1 MVNGLVGSDLTRY
14 MLASK
19 VEKVWCAISDDSDE
33 QAMMNLDGNDFT
45 ANIVSHHEG
54 YFYCEA
60 GRSWL
65 CAVPIKIVALEPEA
79 TEYLTST
86 VQLIM

>member
-1 MVNGLVGSDLTRY
+1 MVIGLVGSDLTRY

-45 ANIVSHHEG
+45 ANIVSHYQGH
-54 YFYCEA
+54 FYCEA

-86 VQLIM
+86 VQLIT